1 MDKIEIEKLVFKFL
15 EKEPSYVGNAGGLY
29 WESEKYMIELLPY
42 RHSDNY
48 GVVVYA
54 RTKTNKDVKVLET
67 KLELEEAD
75 LLTLKL
81 AILKYKESFRNKLF
95 NDLIS
100 DNHSDP
106 MDELLEDPKNE

>member
-1 MDKIEIEKLVFKFL
+1 MDNIEIKKLVFKFL
-15 EKEPSYVGNAGGLY
+15 EKEPTYVGNAGGLY
-29 WESEKYMIELLPY
+29 WESEKYMIELLPN

-48 GVVVYA
+48 GIIIYA

-67 KLELEEAD
+67 ILELEEVD

-81 AILKYKESFRNKLF
+81 AILKYEESFRNKLF

-100 DNHSDP
+100 DDRSDP
-106 MDELLEDPKNE
+106 MDKLLEDPKDE